1 MPAQITG
8 NNTSAIVTSV
18 KLRVGVSTVIPV
30 VGATRVYPVVDVAY
44 ILLVA
49 SAYLDTTGKFKYIT
63 DIFSIADLASLN
75 TTKIVDADQFTL
87 ADTQVLSADKNISD
101 TTTLV
106 DNLTTVL
113 IFIRDVND
121 VANFTDSKDLLVSPL
136 YSDTVTISDAS
147 SVIEFGISK
156 FFTDSFALNDLSD
169 AAGPTF
175 SFADFTN
182 NAISTSDSSIVA
194 STKVFSDSFS
204 SADSGTL
211 ISQGYCDFTYFAEDY
226 VGESR
231 TF

>member
-63 DIFSIADLASLN
+63 DIFSLADLASLD
-75 TTKIVDADQFTL
+75 TAKIADADAFTL
-87 ADTQVLSADKNISD
+87 ADTQVLSADKNLND
-101 TTTLV
+101 TATLIDSLV
-106 DNLTTVL
+106 TVL

-121 VANFTDSKDLLVSPL
+121 VVNSLDSNSLLVSPL

-147 SVIEFGISK
+147 SVIAFGISK
-156 FFTDSFALNDLSD
+156 FFADSFALNDLSD

-204 SADSGTL
+204 STDSGTL